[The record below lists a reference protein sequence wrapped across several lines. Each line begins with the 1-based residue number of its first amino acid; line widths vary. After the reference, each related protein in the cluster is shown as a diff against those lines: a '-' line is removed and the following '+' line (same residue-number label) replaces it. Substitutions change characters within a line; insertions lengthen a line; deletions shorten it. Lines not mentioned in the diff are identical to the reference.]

1 MTGQQCD
8 GEPRRLHQAETDAL
22 VEHNCLM
29 RKSMSG
35 RRRPHGQL
43 DFVFLD
49 DGIMD
54 ELQESKDRW
63 DKALAELSAFLEG
76 CAPS

>member
-1 MTGQQCD
+1 MTDQQCD
-8 GEPRRLHQAETDAL
+8 EERQLLHQAETDAL
-22 VEHNCLM
+22 VEYDCLM
-29 RKSMSG
+29 RKYMSG
-35 RRRPHGQL
+35 RRRPDGQL

-49 DGIMD
+49 DEIMD

-63 DKALAELSAFLEG
+63 DKSRAELRAFLER